1 MASLYA
7 VLREQHPPTAAHLC
21 ATGSFRN
28 PDEVNLIVA
37 KASSIEVYALPKE
50 DGGVAEGGAAGILQ
64 LVGRYDL
71 CGVVEAMAL
80 VKFPNRERA
89 MLLLAFREAKL
100 SVRPVV
106 EYDPAVDNVFTSCIH
121 SFEAEELKGGRINF
135 ARAPVL
141 KVDPALRCAAMLV
154 YERKLVVIPFRQ
166 TGTEMDDEDDEI
178 VAPSKKARTDAQGTA
193 TAGSGA
199 VTRLGAKPSDPKSP
213 FLPSYM
219 IDLEMHGMCG
229 A

>member
-100 SVRPVV
+100 SVRPV
-106 EYDPAVDNVFTSCIH
+106 
-121 SFEAEELKGGRINF
+121 L
-135 ARAPVL
+135 
-141 KVDPALRCAAMLV
+141 
-154 YERKLVVIPFRQ
+154 
-166 TGTEMDDEDDEI
+166 
-178 VAPSKKARTDAQGTA
+178 
-193 TAGSGA
+193 
-199 VTRLGAKPSDPKSP
+199 
-213 FLPSYM
+213 
-219 IDLEMHGMCG
+219 
-229 A
+229 

>member
-1 MASLYA
+1 M
-7 VLREQHPPTAAHLC
+7 
-21 ATGSFRN
+21 
-28 PDEVNLIVA
+28 
-37 KASSIEVYALPKE
+37 
-50 DGGVAEGGAAGILQ
+50 
-64 LVGRYDL
+64 
-71 CGVVEAMAL
+71 
-80 VKFPNRERA
+80 
-89 MLLLAFREAKL
+89 
-100 SVRPVV
+100 

-193 TAGSGA
+193 TAGSGTNQTA
-199 VTRLGAKPSDPKSP
+199 PLPPTLPWRAMQGFLWPHGVDGRGCRELGFASSQ
-213 FLPSYM
+213 
-219 IDLEMHGMCG
+219 HG
-229 A
+229 ARKTQ